1 MMRRLWLFGVFGA
14 SPVNVSGPECA
25 RSQNAFSSQIE
36 SEPKVKIKI
45 EVKSLHL
52 LSLKCKM

>member
-36 SEPKVKIKI
+36 SEPKVKIK
-45 EVKSLHL
+45 
-52 LSLKCKM
+52 